1 MPSKP
6 PAEAVADGPS
16 SVRPGLLQGMSLRR
30 RLLVL
35 LLPLMLLTT
44 GVELWSAQREAL
56 AAANSAYDR
65 SIRGALK
72 AIEANIS
79 TASGG
84 LAVELPYR
92 LFELLELTATGH
104 VYFRVATVDG
114 LVEVGNLDL
123 PAPRMAS
130 LRPQQPVFGDAIYLG
145 ERVRMGALLT
155 QVSLQGAE
163 GPVTPV
169 LIQVAEQARSREQF
183 ADQFVRTSLLRGG
196 VVLAILLGSLVL
208 VVTWGLKPLQ
218 RLEAEVRR
226 RRASDLSPLETADLP
241 RDVRPLVQAVN
252 LQMVRRQALADQQR
266 QFLDDASHQLRTPL
280 TTLRTQADYALR
292 VATDGAVPQ
301 EVTQSLQAMV
311 DQIDV
316 ATRSTNQ
323 MLSLARSEAVEPHWQ
338 RFDLAE
344 TVRST
349 VTPLLRRARQRDL
362 DLGVEAPDALWVR
375 GDQTLL
381 REALL
386 NLLDN
391 ALRYAHPASAVTA
404 RAAVEQGMDGPAW
417 VIQVT
422 SRGDPAPDALRAHWA
437 RRGLAVDAGMQPL
450 PAVDDAPAEGR
461 FVRGVGAQQGGAG
474 LGLDIAARIARRHG
488 GRLHIDA
495 QPAGVFVVTM
505 RWAATDDR
513 PVAG

>member
-1 MPSKP
+1 
-6 PAEAVADGPS
+6 
-16 SVRPGLLQGMSLRR
+16 MSLRR
-30 RLLVL
+30 RLLVC
-35 LLPLMLLTT
+35 LLPLMLLTMS
-44 GVELWSAQREAL
+44 VELWSTQREAL

-92 LFELLELTATGH
+92 LFELLELTASGH
-104 VYFRVATVDG
+104 VYFRVATLDG

-123 PAPRMAS
+123 PAPGLGS
-130 LRPQQPVFGDAIYLG
+130 LRPDTPVFRDAVYLG

-155 QVSLQGAE
+155 QVRLQGAD
-163 GPVTPV
+163 GPSTPV

-183 ADQFVRTSLLRGG
+183 AEQFVRNSLLRAG
-196 VVLAILLGSLVL
+196 VVLGILLTSGVL
-208 VVTWGLKPLQ
+208 VVAWGLTPLR

-226 RRASDLSPLETADLP
+226 RRASDLSPLDTTALP

-252 LQMVRRQALADQQR
+252 LQMHRRQALADQQR

-280 TTLRTQADYALR
+280 TTLRTQVDYALR
-292 VATDGAVPQ
+292 VAADGVVSP
-301 EVTQSLQAMV
+301 EVTHSLQAMV

-323 MLSLARSEAVEPHWQ
+323 LLSLARSETVEPHWH

-344 TVRST
+344 TMRAT

-362 DLGVEAPDALWVR
+362 DLGVEVPDTLMVQGDETLW
-375 GDQTLL
+375 
-381 REALL
+381 REALS

-391 ALRYAHPASAVTA
+391 ALRYAHPGSAVTA
-404 RAAVEQGMDGPAW
+404 RAALESSDDGAMW
-417 VIQVT
+417 VIQV
-422 SRGDPAPDALRAHWA
+422 SSHGEPAPEALRALWA
-437 RRGLAVDAGMQPL
+437 RSARHERA
-450 PAVDDAPAEGR
+450 

-474 LGLDIAARIARRHG
+474 LGLDIASRIAQRHG

-495 QPAGVFVVTM
+495 QASGAFEVTM
-505 RWAATDDR
+505 RWPACGDRRAA
-513 PVAG
+513 G